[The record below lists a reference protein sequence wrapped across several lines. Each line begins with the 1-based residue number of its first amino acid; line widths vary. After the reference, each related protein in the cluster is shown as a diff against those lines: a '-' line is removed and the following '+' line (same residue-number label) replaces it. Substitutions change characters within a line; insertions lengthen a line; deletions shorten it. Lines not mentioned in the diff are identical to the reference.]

1 MRSKTQVRSRCREL
15 RNSLSEKQ
23 WSELSSQIALNCIK
37 LLGEYK
43 NAGVFLYRSSVKQRE
58 IDTDSIF
65 KHCLDNG
72 YTLAVPITY
81 PGGLM
86 QAVVVDRFTVFSF
99 TDWGIP
105 EPVVVSPDYMNEPD
119 VIIVPLLAADRYG
132 NRIGYGKGY
141 YDRFL
146 AGASGLRVGLCPDC
160 CLVSDIPIEPHDE
173 QLDVLVTES
182 GILRIV
188 ADT

>member
-1 MRSKTQVRSRCREL
+1 
-15 RNSLSEKQ
+15 
-23 WSELSSQIALNCIK
+23 
-37 LLGEYK
+37 
-43 NAGVFLYRSSVKQRE
+43 
-58 IDTDSIF
+58 
-65 KHCLDNG
+65 
-72 YTLAVPITY
+72 
-81 PGGLM
+81 M
-86 QAVVVDRFTVFSF
+86 QAVVVDQFTVFNI

-105 EPVVVSPDYMNEPD
+105 EPVVVSPVYMNDPD

-146 AGASGLRVGLCPDC
+146 TGASGLRVGLCPDC